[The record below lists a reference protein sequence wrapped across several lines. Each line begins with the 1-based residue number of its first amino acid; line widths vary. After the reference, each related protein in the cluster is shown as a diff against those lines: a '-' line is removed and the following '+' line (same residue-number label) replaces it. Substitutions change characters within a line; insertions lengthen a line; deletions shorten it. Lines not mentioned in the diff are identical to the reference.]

1 MKRLENKMGITIG
14 PGISIRSGINFT
26 NVPNGSIGL
35 NLNGTDQTDYV
46 RFQPSAAYNLSSVF
60 TVEGWFYKTAAG
72 AREMMCA
79 NNGDGV
85 TYYWGIRLQAGGSYA
100 AWLGNGVQTNGTTVI
115 TLNAWHHVAA
125 VGNGTNVQ
133 LYLDGVSQYVTPP
146 TNAFPVAT
154 ASLGYLDLGRNNQ
167 SAAYMFNGY
176 INDVR
181 ITNGVALYTT
191 NFTPP
196 TQTLNVGAGTGFLA
210 QTGYQ
215 TPFFESVSG
224 VNGTGVG
231 NAATSTL
238 APF

>member
-1 MKRLENKMGITIG
+1 MGITIG
-14 PGISIRSGINFT
+14 PGINIGAGINLT

-46 RFQPSAAYNLSSVF
+46 RFQPSAAYNLNAGTF

-79 NNGDGV
+79 SPGADG

-100 AWLGNGVQTNGTTVI
+100 AWIGNGVQTNGTTVI

-146 TNAFPVAT
+146 TNAFPVSA
-154 ASLGYLDLGRNNQ
+154 ASLGYLDLGRNN
-167 SAAYMFNGY
+167 SSNAYMFNGY

-181 ITNGVALYTT
+181 ITNGVALYTA

-215 TPFFESVSG
+215 TPFFESVS
-224 VNGTGVG
+224 NTSGTGVG